1 MTPERRLDRARDR
14 LREARIQLDND
25 LYDVACNRAYYA
37 AFEAALSILT
47 AQGLSLPKTHSGVN
61 SQFHQRIVKTGLIDQ
76 DIGASLSKI
85 EYKRLMADYMDEAVD
100 VGGAGEAVEMATK
113 FVAAVESKLEQMIA
127 GRKEG
132 QE

>member
-37 AFEAALSILT
+37 VFEAAQSILT
-47 AQGLSLPKTHSGVN
+47 AQGFTLPRTHSGLN
-61 SQFHQRIVKTGLIDQ
+61 AQFHQRIVKTGLIDQ

-85 EYKRLMADYMDEAVD
+85 EYKRLMADYLDEAVD
-100 VGGAGEAVEMATK
+100 VSGVREAVEMAMK
-113 FVAAVESKLEQMIA
+113 FVAAIESKLGQMIA
-127 GRKEG
+127 SRK
-132 QE
+132 

>member
-1 MTPERRLDRARDR
+1 MTPEQRLGRARDR

-37 AFEAALSILT
+37 VFEAAQSILA
-47 AQGLSLPKTHSGVN
+47 AQGFSRPRTHSGLN
-61 SQFHQRIVKTGLIDQ
+61 SQFHQRIVKSGLIDQ

-100 VGGAGEAVEMATK
+100 VGGAREAVEMATK
-113 FVAAVESKLEQMIA
+113 FVAAIELKLEQRIA
-127 GRKEG
+127 TRK
-132 QE
+132 